1 MVNRGGGEE
10 GRERGAVIE
19 IMVTIGSVMIA
30 MMIIVVVVVTVVKR
44 TEEEQK
50 CHRKLYRCTCPFV
63 CVCQCVIDAT
73 IN

>member
-1 MVNRGGGEE
+1 MVNGG

-30 MMIIVVVVVTVVKR
+30 MMIIVVVVTVVKR
-44 TEEEQK
+44 AEEEQK
-50 CHRKLYRCTCPFV
+50 CHRKLYRCTCPLA
-63 CVCQCVIDAT
+63 CMCQCVIDAT